1 MSSASFFSDPLL
13 EKYTEEEI
21 RGAEFRPLDW
31 APNGELLLSDG
42 EWYANIT
49 ENGISVELGPENG
62 VSSHTFLDF
71 DVPKWWMDTIAQCSG
86 IDVNLVV
93 KDGKIWIK
101 KRTTT
106 YDEDLAG
113 VIERAERRDVE

>member
-62 VSSHTFLDF
+62 AVIRSWILMCRNGGWTRLPSVPELTSISS
-71 DVPKWWMDTIAQCSG
+71 
-86 IDVNLVV
+86 
-93 KDGKIWIK
+93 
-101 KRTTT
+101 
-106 YDEDLAG
+106 
-113 VIERAERRDVE
+113 